1 MEITTLTITIKMSRE
16 DYARFKSEY
25 KGNVR
30 ETIEKAITEK
40 LGGGVAVKSLKA
52 EFGDIK

>member
-1 MEITTLTITIKMSRE
+1 METTTLTITIKMSRE
-16 DYARFKSEY
+16 DYDRFKAEY

-40 LGGGVAVKSLKA
+40 LGGSVAVKSLKA